1 MGKIYAWMCWRY
13 LLTIKSLFRTEINLK
28 VGLYFSLSIE
38 RYFFLGFGAGHD
50 AEALGGGYGSGAEN
64 IGIGGAYGDEAQN
77 GVNGMRGGYGSELG
91 GGVNGIGEGYEV
103 GVGNG
108 KKNSTAFE
116 HNK

>member
-1 MGKIYAWMCWRY
+1 M
-13 LLTIKSLFRTEINLK
+13 
-28 VGLYFSLSIE
+28 
-38 RYFFLGFGAGHD
+38 
-50 AEALGGGYGSGAEN
+50 GGGYGSGAKN
-64 IGIGGAYGDEAQN
+64 FGIGEVYGDEAQN

>member
-1 MGKIYAWMCWRY
+1 M
-13 LLTIKSLFRTEINLK
+13 
-28 VGLYFSLSIE
+28 
-38 RYFFLGFGAGHD
+38 
-50 AEALGGGYGSGAEN
+50 GGGYGSGVKN

-77 GVNGMRGGYGSELG
+77 GVNGMRGGYGSDLG

-108 KKNSTAFE
+108 KKNSSAFE

>member
-1 MGKIYAWMCWRY
+1 M
-13 LLTIKSLFRTEINLK
+13 

-91 GGVNGIGEGYEV
+91 GGINGIEEGYEV
-103 GVGNG
+103 GVENG
-108 KKNSTAFE
+108 KKTSSAFE
-116 HNK
+116 QNGYL